1 LKAQKEWREMF
12 ASSKTAYQNVQ
23 TQIATTDKA
32 IDAAVYALYELTA
45 AEIQLIEN
53 Q

>member
-45 AEIQLIEN
+45 SEIQLIEN